1 MLRIYVLVAAAVVA
15 FQSQAT
21 TFLKTRADEARKDER
36 GIGTLEM
43 VVIGLGLL
51 LLATAAIAVIKAAVD
66 SRLNNIK

>member
-1 MLRIYVLVAAAVVA
+1 MLRIYVLVAAAMVA
-15 FQSQAT
+15 FHSQAI